1 MFPALD
7 IAASGMAAQ
16 RLRMTAVS
24 NNLANISTTRNEV
37 GQPEAYKPR
46 FVVFQTDE
54 AIGDQDGAAGVK
66 VSSVETSELPPLS
79 KYEPFHPDANAKG
92 YVEYPNVNMM
102 SEFVNALEASRS
114 YEANVGVIEVSKE
127 LAQQTLRILA

>member
-24 NNLANISTTRNEV
+24 NNLANISTTRNEL
-37 GQPEAYKPR
+37 GEPEAFQPR

-54 AIGDQDGAAGVK
+54 AVGDALGAAGVK
-66 VSSVETSELPPLS
+66 VSSVETSNLPPLS

-92 YVEYPNVNMM
+92 YVQYPNINMM
-102 SEFVNALEASRS
+102 AEFVNALEASRS

>member
-24 NNLANISTTRNEV
+24 NNLANISTTRNER
-37 GQPEAYKPR
+37 GQVEPYQAR
-46 FVVFQTDE
+46 FVIFQTDE
-54 AIGDQDGAAGVK
+54 QVGNSLGAAGVK
-66 VSSVETSELPPLS
+66 VGSVETSNLPPHS
-79 KYEPFHPDANAKG
+79 KYEPFHPDADKNG
-92 YVEYPNVNMM
+92 YVQYPNINMM
-102 SEFVNALEASRS
+102 AEFVNALEASRS
-114 YEANVGVIEVSKE
+114 YEANVGVVEVSKE

>member
-7 IAASGMAAQ
+7 IAASGLAAQ

-24 NNLANISTTRNEV
+24 NNLANISTTRNEL
-37 GQPEAYKPR
+37 GEPEAFQPR

-54 AIGDQDGAAGVK
+54 AVGDTLGAAGVK
-66 VSSVETSELPPLS
+66 VSSVETSALPPLS

-92 YVEYPNVNMM
+92 YVQYPNINMM